1 MKQRQLNLKEM
12 SKICLI
18 GAGGHG
24 KVVRDI
30 AENSNISVEVFIDD
44 NPKSKFIGDVPVV
57 VSNELS
63 KYESNKF
70 IISIGNNHIRKIISK
85 KLEVSF
91 ISLIDDSASIS
102 SEVIIEEGSIVMPK
116 VVVNSGTKI
125 GKHCII
131 NSAAV
136 VEHDYVI
143 DDFVHVSPNATLT
156 GGVEVGEGTH
166 IGAAVV
172 VIPNITIGKWVTI
185 GAGAVII
192 NDVPDYAVV
201 VGNPGKIINYNK
213 K

>member
-1 MKQRQLNLKEM
+1 
-12 SKICLI
+12 
-18 GAGGHG
+18 
-24 KVVRDI
+24 
-30 AENSNISVEVFIDD
+30 
-44 NPKSKFIGDVPVV
+44 
-57 VSNELS
+57 
-63 KYESNKF
+63 
-70 IISIGNNHIRKIISK
+70 
-85 KLEVSF
+85 
-91 ISLIDDSASIS
+91 
-102 SEVIIEEGSIVMPK
+102 MPK

-156 GGVEVGEGTH
+156 GGVEVGEGTY
-166 IGAAVV
+166 IGAAAV

-185 GAGAVII
+185 GAVII